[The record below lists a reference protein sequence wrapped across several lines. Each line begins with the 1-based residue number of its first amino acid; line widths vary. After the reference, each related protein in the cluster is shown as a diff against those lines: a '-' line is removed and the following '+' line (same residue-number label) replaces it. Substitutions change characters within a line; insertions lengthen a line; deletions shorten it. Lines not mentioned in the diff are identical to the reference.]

1 MNFCTSACKSKRKGR
16 IVIDVNLR
24 NSIDELDLL
33 IAEMT
38 DLRQQLC
45 RAELSGDPERGL
57 WDAEVGLRHF
67 ARRADARAKVVGRTI
82 ELVGH
87 QKSA

>member
-1 MNFCTSACKSKRKGR
+1 MCQ
-16 IVIDVNLR
+16 VNLR
-24 NSIDELDLL
+24 NSIDELDVL

-45 RAELSGDPERGL
+45 RAELSGDPERAL
-57 WDAEVGLRHF
+57 WDAEVGLRHL
-67 ARRADARAKVVGRTI
+67 ARRADARAKVLGRAI
-82 ELVGH
+82 ELVA

>member
-1 MNFCTSACKSKRKGR
+1 MCQ
-16 IVIDVNLR
+16 VNLR
-24 NSIDELDLL
+24 NSIDELDVL

-45 RAELSGDPERGL
+45 RAELSGDPERAL
-57 WDAEVGLRHF
+57 WDAEVGLRHL
-67 ARRADARAKVVGRTI
+67 ARRADARAKVLGRAI
-82 ELVGH
+82 ELVS

>member
-1 MNFCTSACKSKRKGR
+1 MQSGPAWAYCGP
-16 IVIDVNLR
+16 VNLR
-24 NSIDELDLL
+24 NSIDELDVL
-33 IAEMT
+33 IAELT

-45 RAELSGDPERGL
+45 RAEMAGDPESAL
-57 WDAEVGLRHF
+57 WDAEVGLHHL
-67 ARRADARAKVVGRTI
+67 ARRAEARAQILGRAI